1 MTSKKKPI
9 SPKKQRGQSPQ
20 SDKAN
25 KKTHWTSILLRNL
38 LGLLVLVF
46 VLKSLEL
53 KSKGYKWEWN
63 TLLKSNKEF
72 MAKNKDL
79 SIDKRNESKLGFF
92 YKYVNFIKTNTP
104 DSAIIL
110 IPADEIIDGVDEKFR
125 LKTLKDRRKT
135 SYFLYPRRTVYRKD
149 TLLDQELLSKVT
161 HIAIVNNQG
170 YDELPYRVTSK
181 QQFTVLPINP
191 PKQTK

>member
-1 MTSKKKPI
+1 MTSKKKPV
-9 SPKKQRGQSPQ
+9 SQKKQRGKSPQ
-20 SDKAN
+20 AEKMN
-25 KKTHWTSILLRNL
+25 KKTHWSSILLRNL

-46 VLKSLEL
+46 ILKSLEL

-79 SIDKRNESKLGFF
+79 TIDKRNESKLGFF

-110 IPADEIIDGVDEKFR
+110 IPDDAIIDGVDEKFR

-149 TLLDQELLSKVT
+149 TLLDGAFLDKIT
-161 HIAIVNNQG
+161 HVAIVNNQG
-170 YDELPYRVTSK
+170 YEELPYKVTSK

-191 PKQTK
+191 PKTTK